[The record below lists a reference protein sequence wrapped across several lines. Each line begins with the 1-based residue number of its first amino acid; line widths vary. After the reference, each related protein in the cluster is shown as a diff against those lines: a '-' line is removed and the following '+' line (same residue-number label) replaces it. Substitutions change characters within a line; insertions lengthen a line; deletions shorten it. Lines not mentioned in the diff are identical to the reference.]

1 MAKEVK
7 KTKPAVKKEAAK
19 KTAAPKKVVASK
31 KVEAKKEETVKP
43 EKKKSGTYHVS
54 KREEDGKWQV
64 KVSGGKVLKL
74 FRTKAEAEEYV
85 KVTAAN
91 QDKAIIFHASKGKNK
106 GKFGKL

>member
-1 MAKEVK
+1 MAKV
-7 KTKPAVKKEAAK
+7 VKKE
-19 KTAAPKKVVASK
+19 
-31 KVEAKKEETVKP
+31 EAKKETPV

-54 KREEDGKWQV
+54 KREDGNWQV

-74 FRTKAEAEEYV
+74 FKTKAEAEAYAKQV
-85 KVTAAN
+85 AAN

>member
-7 KTKPAVKKEAAK
+7 KVTKE
-19 KTAAPKKVVASK
+19 
-31 KVEAKKEETVKP
+31 KVEEKV

-54 KREEDGKWQV
+54 KREDGKWQV

-74 FRTKAEAEEYV
+74 FKTKAEAEEYA
-85 KVTAAN
+85 KQTAAN